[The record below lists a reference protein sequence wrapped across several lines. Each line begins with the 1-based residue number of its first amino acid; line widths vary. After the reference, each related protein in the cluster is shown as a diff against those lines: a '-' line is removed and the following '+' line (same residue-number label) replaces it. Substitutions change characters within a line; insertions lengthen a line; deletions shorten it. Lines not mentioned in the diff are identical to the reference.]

1 MSSEESE
8 DGLRNTRRLVRQTGL
23 LISSGVVSYGGQLL
37 LYVVL
42 ARVLGSSGFGAWAL
56 AFALARTIGPLGI
69 LGADWIV
76 LRQAS
81 FYQGKGDEP
90 RFRSTLYLG
99 FALSTVALMLVGGGL
114 VATSNLIAREVFEDP
129 SIAPL
134 LRLTGITAPLMGIQQ
149 IMLAGTQAFKSMRE
163 VALLR
168 NLLRPLAR
176 VIFVSGAV
184 ILISTEFSAYVG
196 LTIAE
201 AVIAVAS
208 VYALNRRIPILG
220 PTKPVDHRG
229 LIKFALPAWGTRA
242 LTTSHRD
249 IYSILVG
256 SLAALASTG
265 VFVASQQVAGVSTT
279 IIFAMNQVYGPMGSD
294 LYLQGRA
301 TELKSLFQSIAKWS
315 FVLGFP
321 LFCFQIGFPK
331 EILSFF
337 GKNFVD
343 QSFILVFLSLGNL
356 LSFGTGPSATTLL
369 IAGRARMTFI
379 NNVSTIG
386 GEVVLAI
393 WLIPA
398 YGLLGAGIARVIGVA
413 LNNLIRMIQVRV
425 LLGYWPYRTD
435 YWKPLVA
442 GFVSLGLAKLV
453 IPVTGLGLR
462 PAAAVAA
469 ALVIGVSYVGL
480 VLILRLTDEDKMAI
494 HALTGRLRRK
504 GQAKSDDSY

>member
-1 MSSEESE
+1 MSSPQGKDALANS
-8 DGLRNTRRLVRQTGL
+8 RRLVKQTGL

-42 ARVLGSSGFGAWAL
+42 ARVLGTSGFGAWAL

-81 FYQGKGDEP
+81 FYQGKGDDA
-90 RFRSTLYLG
+90 RFRRTLYLG
-99 FALSTVALMLVGGGL
+99 FALSAVALTVVGGGL
-114 VATSNLIAREVFEDP
+114 AAAASLIAREVFEDP

-184 ILISTEFSAYVG
+184 ILVSTQFSAYVG

-220 PTKPVDHRG
+220 PTKSVDHRD

-265 VFVASQQVAGVSTT
+265 IFVASQQVAGVSTT
-279 IIFAMNQVYGPMGSD
+279 IIFAMNQVYAPMGSD

-301 TELKSLFQSIAKWS
+301 SELEGLFKSIAKWS
-315 FVLGFP
+315 FTLGFP

-331 EILSFF
+331 EILTLF
-337 GKNFVD
+337 GKSFVE
-343 QSFILVFLSLGNL
+343 QSFILVFLSVGNL

-369 IAGRARMTFI
+369 IAGRARMTLI

-386 GEVVLAI
+386 GEVILAI

-413 LNNLIRMIQVRV
+413 VNNLIRVIQVRV
-425 LLGYWPYRTD
+425 ILGFWPYRLD

-442 GFVSLGLAKLV
+442 GLASLGLAKLV
-453 IPVTGLGLR
+453 IPMTGLGLR
-462 PAAAVAA
+462 PVTAVAA

-494 HALTGRLRRK
+494 NALTGRLRRI
-504 GQAKSDDSY
+504 GQTN

>member
-1 MSSEESE
+1 MSSEEE
-8 DGLRNTRRLVRQTGL
+8 KGGLQNTRRLVKQTGL

-42 ARVLGSSGFGAWAL
+42 ARVLGPSGFGAWAL

-69 LGADWIV
+69 LGADWIL

-90 RFRSTLYLG
+90 RFRRTLYLG
-99 FALSTVALMLVGGGL
+99 FALSAVALTVIGGGL
-114 VATSNLIAREVFEDP
+114 IAAAPLIAREVFEDP
-129 SIAPL
+129 SIVPL
-134 LRLTGITAPLMGIQQ
+134 LRLAGITAPLMGIQQ

-176 VIFVSGAV
+176 VVFVTGA
-184 ILISTEFSAYVG
+184 ILLISTQFSAFVG

-201 AVIAVAS
+201 AVIAAGS

-220 PTKPVDHRG
+220 PTKPVDHRD

-242 LTTSHRD
+242 ITTSHKD

-256 SLAALASTG
+256 SLSALASTG
-265 VFVASQQVAGVSTT
+265 IFVASQQIASVSTT

-294 LYLQGRA
+294 LYLQGRSP
-301 TELKSLFQSIAKWS
+301 ELESLFKSIAKWS
-315 FVLGFP
+315 FTLGFP

-331 EILSFF
+331 EILAFF
-337 GKNFVD
+337 GKSFVE
-343 QSFILVFLSLGNL
+343 QSFILVFLSIGNL
-356 LSFGTGPSATTLL
+356 LSFGTGPSTTTLL
-369 IAGRARMTFI
+369 IAGRARMTLI
-379 NNVSTIG
+379 NNVGTIG

-398 YGLLGAGIARVIGVA
+398 YGLLGAGLARVIGVA
-413 LNNLIRMIQVRV
+413 VNNLIRMIQVRV
-425 LLGYWPYRTD
+425 ILGFWPYRAD

-442 GFVSLGLAKLV
+442 GLAALGLAKLL
-453 IPVTGLGLR
+453 IPATGLGLQ
-462 PAAAVAA
+462 PLTAVAA
-469 ALVIGVSYVGL
+469 AAVIGISYVGL
-480 VLILRLTDEDKMAI
+480 VLILRLTDEDKLAI
-494 HALTGRLRRK
+494 TALTGRLRRK
-504 GQAKSDDSY
+504 RRAKPEV

>member
-1 MSSEESE
+1 MSSEEE
-8 DGLRNTRRLVRQTGL
+8 GDGLRNTRRLVRQTGL

-37 LYVVL
+37 LYVLL
-42 ARVLGSSGFGAWAL
+42 ARLLGPSGFGAWAL

-81 FYQGKGDEP
+81 YYQGKGDEP

-99 FALSTVALMLVGGGL
+99 FALSAVALTLIGGGL
-114 VATSNLIAREVFEDP
+114 VAAASLLAREVFQDP

-134 LRLTGITAPLMGIQQ
+134 LRLTGFTAPLMGIQQ

-168 NLLRPLAR
+168 NLLRPVAR
-176 VIFVSGAV
+176 VLFVAGAV
-184 ILISTEFSAYVG
+184 ILVSTEYSAYVG

-201 AVIAVAS
+201 AVIAIAS

-220 PTKPVDHRG
+220 PTKSVDQRG

-242 LTTSHRD
+242 LTTSHKD

-265 VFVASQQVAGVSTT
+265 VFVASQQVAGVSTSV
-279 IIFAMNQVYGPMGSD
+279 IFAMNQVYGPMGSD

-301 TELKSLFQSIAKWS
+301 AELKSLFQSIAKWS
-315 FVLGFP
+315 FVVGFP

-337 GKNFVD
+337 GKSFVE

-386 GEVVLAI
+386 GEIVLAI

-398 YGLLGAGIARVIGVA
+398 FGLLGAGIARVIGVA

-425 LLGYWPYRTD
+425 ILGFWPYRPD

-442 GFVSLGLAKLV
+442 GLASLGLAKLV
-453 IPVTGLGLR
+453 IPAAGLGLR
-462 PAAAVAA
+462 PVSAVAA
-469 ALVIGVSYVGL
+469 ALVIGLTYVGL
-480 VLILRLTDEDKMAI
+480 VLILRLSDEDRMAI
-494 HALTGRLRRK
+494 RALTGRLRRK
-504 GQAKSDDSY
+504 GQAKPDA

>member
-1 MSSEESE
+1 MSSTE
-8 DGLRNTRRLVRQTGL
+8 DRAELGNTRRLVRQTGL

-42 ARVLGSSGFGAWAL
+42 ARVLGPSGFGAWAL

-81 FYQGKGDEP
+81 FYEGKGDEA
-90 RFRSTLYLG
+90 RFRRTLYLG
-99 FALSTVALMLVGGGL
+99 FALSASALTLLGGGL
-114 VATSNLIAREVFEDP
+114 IAAAPLIAREVFEDS
-129 SIAPL
+129 SIVPL

-168 NLLRPLAR
+168 NVLRPLAR
-176 VIFVSGAV
+176 VILVTGAV
-184 ILISTEFSAYVG
+184 TLFSTQFSAYVG
-196 LTIAE
+196 LTLAE
-201 AVIAVAS
+201 AVIAAGS

-220 PTKPVDHRG
+220 PTKPVDYGG
-229 LIKFALPAWGTRA
+229 LVKFALPAWGTKI

-256 SLAALASTG
+256 SFAALASTG
-265 VFVASQQVAGVSTT
+265 IFLASQQVAGVSTT

-301 TELKSLFQSIAKWS
+301 SELRGLFQSIAKWS
-315 FVLGFP
+315 FTLGFP
-321 LFCFQIGFPK
+321 LFCLQIGFPK
-331 EILSFF
+331 EILSLF
-337 GKNFVD
+337 GRSFVD
-343 QSFILVFLSLGNL
+343 QSAILVFLAVGNL
-356 LSFGTGPSATTLL
+356 FSFGTGPSTTTLL
-369 IAGRARMTFI
+369 IIGRSRMTFI
-379 NNVSTIG
+379 DNVVTIG
-386 GEVVLAI
+386 GEIVLAI

-398 YGLLGAGIARVIGVA
+398 LGLLGAGLARVIGVGF
-413 LNNLIRMIQVRV
+413 NNLIRMIQLRV
-425 LLGYWPYRTD
+425 ILGFWPYRAD

-442 GFVSLGLAKLV
+442 GLAALGLAKLV
-453 IPVTGLGLR
+453 ITATGLGLQ
-462 PAAAVAA
+462 PVTAVAA
-469 ALVIGVSYVGL
+469 AIVIGVSYFGF

-494 HALTGRLRRK
+494 NALTGRLRRK
-504 GQAKSDDSY
+504 AQAEPQV

>member
-1 MSSEESE
+1 MASEEE
-8 DGLRNTRRLVRQTGL
+8 KGGLGNTRRLVRQTGL

-37 LYVVL
+37 LYIIL
-42 ARVLGSSGFGAWAL
+42 ARVLGTSGFGAWAL
-56 AFALARTIGPLGI
+56 AFTLARTIGPIGI

-81 FYQGKGDEP
+81 FYQGKGDEA
-90 RFRSTLYLG
+90 RFRRTLYLS
-99 FALSTVALMLVGGGL
+99 FALSAGALTVIGGGL
-114 VATSNLIAREVFEDP
+114 IVAAPLIARELFEDP

-176 VIFVSGAV
+176 VIFVTGAV
-184 ILISTEFSAYVG
+184 VLVSTQFSAYVG

-201 AVIAVAS
+201 AVIAAAS

-220 PTKPVDHRG
+220 PTKPVDNAD
-229 LIKFALPAWGTRA
+229 LLKFALPAWGTRA

-265 VFVASQQVAGVSTT
+265 IFVASQQVAGMSTT

-301 TELKSLFQSIAKWS
+301 SELKSLFQSIAKWS
-315 FVLGFP
+315 FTLGFP

-331 EILSFF
+331 EILAVF
-337 GKNFVD
+337 GKSFVD
-343 QSFILVFLSLGNL
+343 QSVILVLLSIGNL
-356 LSFGTGPSATTLL
+356 LSFGTGPTATTLL
-369 IAGRARMTFI
+369 IAGRAHMTLI
-379 NNVSTIG
+379 NNVVTVG
-386 GEVVLAI
+386 GEVLLAI

-398 YGLLGAGIARVIGVA
+398 HGLLGAGLARVIGVA
-413 LNNLIRMIQVRV
+413 LSNLIRMVQVRMI
-425 LLGYWPYRTD
+425 LGFWPYRPD

-442 GFVSLGLAKLV
+442 GLASLGLAKLV
-453 IPVTGLGLR
+453 IPAIGLGLR
-462 PAAAVAA
+462 PVAAVAA
-469 ALVIGVSYVGL
+469 AAVIGVSYVGL
-480 VLILRLTDEDKMAI
+480 VLILRLTDEDRMAI
-494 HALTGRLRRK
+494 DALTGRFRRK
-504 GQAKSDDSY
+504 GRAKPED